1 MKKANVMQSCI
12 IKYPNTDHLA
22 KIAENLIELL
32 KLHFALRVVIKEFNL
47 GPLTILNKRYL
58 SRLNR

>member
-1 MKKANVMQSCI
+1 MQSCI

-47 GPLTILNKRYL
+47 GPLTISNKRYL